1 MLCDL
6 PRDLANIVCAFAYN
20 ASLEETK
27 RSLGVILELKKN
39 YLHPYVKA
47 NKVCDYTCVTDGW
60 YYDRVEMRPGLL
72 APFCMQVKRNISP
85 FEQFFVWFAFSD
97 LWNIPKISQVVFDMD
112 WRKAGWIRRE
122 TGFRDRQSFLLWVA
136 TTTKGILYCSNM
148 LTKIRLSML
157 RKYPTNISR
166 YLACDHFD
174 EWVGYLI

>member
-136 TTTKGILYCSNM
+136 TTTKGILYCSTM

-157 RKYPTNISR
+157 KKYPTALSR
-166 YLACDHFD
+166 YLACDQFD